1 MSALHGEQ
9 GTTDGLHIIVKWEY
23 ASTVLRDAATYA
35 ASDVGGV
42 ARIGAAAPYD
52 FYALT
57 NDTGPAWINLGGGG
71 SGTVTSVGTGVGLTG
86 GPVTTSGTIDLANT
100 AVVAGVYTS
109 TDLTVDAQGR
119 ITAAA
124 NGVGGG
130 GISTLPVGNVIYVDK
145 LGNDGTGL
153 VERFDLPF
161 LTIAAAIAVAGT
173 GDTIQIRPGVYPES
187 GLTIP
192 QGVTLVGIGG
202 YEVTSITGAAATGVR
217 ITMGIDTTLQNISV
231 TVPTDASGAVECAIG
246 GGNVCGV
253 RFIKFVGA
261 GGSGRGILVTSGK
274 LIGLELRQ
282 GSGVADSMLEVNGGV
297 LACQAVHIPPGA
309 TLAAGAKC
317 TAGRLQALD
326 FNIGASTVTSGVICT
341 AGTAVLIS
349 LNLFNLTNGIRVSGN
364 AVTVEAYGGKIQAST
379 YNLLVDPAL
388 TGVGGLLRITAQMDR
403 KFSIPS
409 TWIDSD
415 HAWSFFTSEDPY
427 DTTSFQLW
435 GADSVVGHPER
446 GSGMYV
452 GEGSA
457 YGTSNTVFTTDST
470 GAAGYIDVSTEASSK
485 DGSTFSFQT
494 GAVGETIMWC
504 TSRVDSSG
512 TKLKHWTAQF
522 TQVGASTTRTYA
534 FEIYSGVA
542 WVVIGF
548 QSVQVANQ
556 YRYGD
561 QAFLR
566 TSNVEDY
573 RLGID
578 GSTTWASSTINGV
591 DGHWARVRVLTAGA
605 GLVPTF
611 EQLKLVPSQ
620 FGVNNRGQ
628 QLAQGL
634 AMWRQTLFGA
644 GNMWGEGGGA
654 ADYTVAVGTSGGAAS
669 LTGWNHKNK
678 KGRLNSVDDFS
689 NFQFSLPGGLCTA
702 FPMKLALTF
711 SNPVTQVAAPIAM
724 CLIKQPVAGV
734 LVADPAGGITP
745 TARLVADTPAYDT
758 VTALNVTKNLDMD
771 AKIPALVEYEFDI
784 SNLYEGDMLILKVH
798 NVSGSF
804 DMDIWTLQVEGV
816 AFSTGKVIG

>member
-1 MSALHGEQ
+1 MPPSTLKVE
-9 GTTDGLHIIVKWEY
+9 IV
-23 ASTVLRDAATYA
+23 
-35 ASDVGGV
+35 
-42 ARIGAAAPYD
+42 API
-52 FYALT
+52 
-57 NDTGPAWINLGGGG
+57 PGGGG
-71 SGTVTSVGTGVGLTG
+71 GTVTQVDTGTGLTG
-86 GPVTTSGTIDLANT
+86 GPITTTGTIDLANT
-100 AVVAGVYTS
+100 AVTPGAYTAA
-109 TDLTVDAQGR
+109 DITVDAQGR

-124 NGVGGG
+124 NGSG
-130 GISTLPVGNVIYVDK
+130 GISTLPVGNVVYVDK

-153 VERFDLPF
+153 VDRFDLPF

-173 GDTIQIRPGVYPES
+173 GDTVQIRPGVYPES

-217 ITMGIDTTLQNISV
+217 VTMGIDTTLQNVSV
-231 TVPTDASGAVECAIG
+231 TIPTDAVGAIECAIG

-253 RFIKFVGA
+253 RFIKFLGA
-261 GGSGRGILVTSGK
+261 GGTGRGVLVTTGK
-274 LIGLELRQ
+274 LIGLELRM
-282 GSGVADSMLEVNGGV
+282 GSGVADSLLEVNGGV
-297 LACQAVHIPPGA
+297 MAVQAVHIPPGA

-349 LNLFNLTNGIRVSGN
+349 LNLFNLTNGIQVSGN
-364 AVTVEAYGGKIQAST
+364 AVTVEAYGGKIQASA

-409 TWIDSD
+409 TWKDSD

-457 YGTSNTVFTTDST
+457 YATSNTVFTTDAT

-504 TSRVDSSG
+504 TNRVDSSG
-512 TKLKHWTAQF
+512 AKLKHWTAQF
-522 TQVGASTTRTYA
+522 AQVVAATARTHV

-542 WVVIGF
+542 WVPVGI

-566 TSNVEDY
+566 ANNTEDY

-578 GSTTWASSTINGV
+578 GATTWASSTINGV
-591 DGHWARVRVLTAGA
+591 AGHWARVRVATLAVPNI
-605 GLVPTF
+605 VPTF

-620 FGVNNRGQ
+620 FGVNGRGQ

-634 AMWRQTLFGA
+634 AMWKQTLFGS
-644 GNMWGEGGGA
+644 GNMWGEGAGA
-654 ADYTVAVGTSGGAAS
+654 KDYTVQVGTGIAAAS
-669 LTGWNHKNK
+669 LTGWNHKVK
-678 KGRLNSVDDFS
+678 KGKLDTRNDFITWQLNV
-689 NFQFSLPGGLCTA
+689 PGGLCTA
-702 FPMKLALTF
+702 FPIKFTLTYSHDTAQTLDLACCVI
-711 SNPVTQVAAPIAM
+711 P
-724 CLIKQPVAGV
+724 QPVAGV
-734 LVADPAGGITP
+734 LVADPAGGVTP
-745 TARLVADTPAYDT
+745 TARLIADTPAYDT
-758 VTALNVTKNLDMD
+758 VAALNTTNTIVTTVDTLDTTS
-771 AKIPALVEYEFDI
+771 YEFDI
-784 SNLYEGDMLILKVH
+784 SNMYEGDILILKIHMVTNH
-798 NVSGSF
+798 
-804 DMDIWTLQVEGV
+804 DIFIWSLQVEGV
-816 AFSTGKVIG
+816 SFSAGKVIG

>member
-1 MSALHGEQ
+1 
-9 GTTDGLHIIVKWEY
+9 
-23 ASTVLRDAATYA
+23 
-35 ASDVGGV
+35 
-42 ARIGAAAPYD
+42 
-52 FYALT
+52 
-57 NDTGPAWINLGGGG
+57 
-71 SGTVTSVGTGVGLTG
+71 
-86 GPVTTSGTIDLANT
+86 
-100 AVVAGVYTS
+100 
-109 TDLTVDAQGR
+109 
-119 ITAAA
+119 
-124 NGVGGG
+124 
-130 GISTLPVGNVIYVDK
+130 
-145 LGNDGTGL
+145 
-153 VERFDLPF
+153 
-161 LTIAAAIAVAGT
+161 
-173 GDTIQIRPGVYPES
+173 
-187 GLTIP
+187 LTIP

-217 ITMGIDTTLQNISV
+217 VTMGIDTTLQNISV
-231 TVPTDASGAVECAIG
+231 TVPTDAAGAIECAIG

-253 RFIKFVGA
+253 RFMKFLGA

-326 FNIGASTVTSGVICT
+326 FNIGSSTVTTGVIAT

-349 LNLFNLTNGIRVSGN
+349 LNLFNCTNGIRVSGN
-364 AVTVEAYGGKIQAST
+364 TVTVEAYGGKIQASA

-435 GADSVVGHPER
+435 GADSVVGHPEK

-457 YGTSNTVFTTDST
+457 YATLNTVFTTDAT
-470 GAAGYIDVSTEASSK
+470 GAAGYIDISTEASSK

-504 TSRVDSSG
+504 TNRVDSSG
-512 TKLKHWTAQF
+512 AKLKHWTAQF
-522 TQVGASTTRTYA
+522 AQVVAATARTHV
-534 FEIYSGVA
+534 FEIYSGAA
-542 WVVIGF
+542 WVEVGV

-566 TSNVEDY
+566 AANLEDY

-578 GSTTWASSTINGV
+578 GATTWASSTINGV
-591 DGHWARVRVLTAGA
+591 AGHWARVRVATLAVPNI
-605 GLVPTF
+605 VPTF
-611 EQLKLVPSQ
+611 EQLKLV
-620 FGVNNRGQ
+620 FGVNDRGQ

-634 AMWRQTLFGA
+634 AMWKQTLFGS
-644 GNMWGEGGGA
+644 GNMWGEGAGA
-654 ADYTVAVGTSGGAAS
+654 KDYTQRLGVAIAAAS
-669 LTGWNHKNK
+669 LTGWSHKVK
-678 KGRLNSVDDFS
+678 KGKLDTINDFITWQLNV
-689 NFQFSLPGGLCTA
+689 PGGLCTA
-702 FPMKLALTF
+702 FPIKFTLTYSHDTAQTLDLACCVI
-711 SNPVTQVAAPIAM
+711 P
-724 CLIKQPVAGV
+724 QPVAGV
-734 LVADPAGGITP
+734 LVADPAGGVTP
-745 TARLVADTPAYDT
+745 TARLIADTPAYDT
-758 VTALNVTKNLDMD
+758 IAALNTTNTIVTTVDTLDTTS
-771 AKIPALVEYEFDI
+771 YEFDI
-784 SNLYEGDMLILKVH
+784 SNMYEGDILILKIHMVTNH
-798 NVSGSF
+798 
-804 DMDIWTLQVEGV
+804 DIFIWSLQVEGV
-816 AFSTGKVIG
+816 SFSAGKVIG

>member
-1 MSALHGEQ
+1 
-9 GTTDGLHIIVKWEY
+9 
-23 ASTVLRDAATYA
+23 
-35 ASDVGGV
+35 
-42 ARIGAAAPYD
+42 
-52 FYALT
+52 
-57 NDTGPAWINLGGGG
+57 
-71 SGTVTSVGTGVGLTG
+71 
-86 GPVTTSGTIDLANT
+86 
-100 AVVAGVYTS
+100 
-109 TDLTVDAQGR
+109 
-119 ITAAA
+119 
-124 NGVGGG
+124 
-130 GISTLPVGNVIYVDK
+130 
-145 LGNDGTGL
+145 
-153 VERFDLPF
+153 
-161 LTIAAAIAVAGT
+161 VAGT

-217 ITMGIDTTLQNISV
+217 VTMGIDTTVQNISV
-231 TVPTDASGAVECAIG
+231 TVPTDAAGAIECAIG

-253 RFIKFVGA
+253 RFMKFVCGVRFMKFLGA

-326 FNIGASTVTSGVICT
+326 FNIGSSTVTTGVIAT

-349 LNLFNLTNGIRVSGN
+349 LNLFNCTNGIRVSGN
-364 AVTVEAYGGKIQAST
+364 TVTVEAYGGKIQASA

-457 YGTSNTVFTTDST
+457 YATLNTVFTTDAT

-504 TSRVDSSG
+504 TNRVDSSG
-512 TKLKHWTAQF
+512 AKLRHWTAQF
-522 TQVGASTTRTYA
+522 AQVVAAARRTHV

-542 WVVIGF
+542 WVAVGV

-566 TSNVEDY
+566 ANNLEDY

-591 DGHWARVRVLTAGA
+591 AGHWARVRVATLAVPNI
-605 GLVPTF
+605 VPTF
-611 EQLKLVPSQ
+611 EQLKLVYSPHI
-620 FGVNNRGQ
+620 R
-628 QLAQGL
+628 
-634 AMWRQTLFGA
+634 
-644 GNMWGEGGGA
+644 A
-654 ADYTVAVGTSGGAAS
+654 AKARAVAV
-669 LTGWNHKNK
+669 
-678 KGRLNSVDDFS
+678 R
-689 NFQFSLPGGLCTA
+689 C
-702 FPMKLALTF
+702 
-711 SNPVTQVAAPIAM
+711 
-724 CLIKQPVAGV
+724 
-734 LVADPAGGITP
+734 
-745 TARLVADTPAYDT
+745 
-758 VTALNVTKNLDMD
+758 
-771 AKIPALVEYEFDI
+771 E
-784 SNLYEGDMLILKVH
+784 
-798 NVSGSF
+798 
-804 DMDIWTLQVEGV
+804 
-816 AFSTGKVIG
+816 